1 MQAYY
6 GVALVT
12 LAASLV
18 YFVMATRVARA
29 HVATGILP
37 PAMTGDP
44 FLERTVRA
52 HTNMLEW
59 MPIFLPSMW
68 LFAIYW
74 SPAWAAGLGAVWIVG
89 RVVYFIGYQSAAAK
103 RLPGFFIQALA
114 ASALLLGAAGR
125 IIYLMVSGAG

>member
-12 LAASLV
+12 IAASLV

-29 HVATGILP
+29 HVKTGILP

-52 HTNMLEW
+52 HTNTLEW

-74 SPAWAAGLGAVWIVG
+74 SPSWAAGLGVVWIVG
-89 RVVYFIGYQSAAAK
+89 RIIYFVGYRSAAQK

-114 ASALLLGAAGR
+114 ASALVLGAAGR
-125 IIYLMVSGAG
+125 IIYLMVFSAA